1 MGGGQRTEGEG
12 LGDWL
17 VLVTQSESSGEKR
30 GGAQKEGGGVGLG
43 KGVRRLRGGEGGLP
57 RIKSGQSEP
66 AGFIRRAAWGVA
78 AAAARA
84 GGWLRP

>member
-12 LGDWL
+12 LAGL
-17 VLVTQSESSGEKR
+17 AHLGHPIRALGR
-30 GGAQKEGGGVGLG
+30 GGAGHEKRVGVGLG
-43 KGVRRLRGGEGGLP
+43 LGVRRLRGGEGGLP
-57 RIKSGQSEP
+57 AIKSGQSGR